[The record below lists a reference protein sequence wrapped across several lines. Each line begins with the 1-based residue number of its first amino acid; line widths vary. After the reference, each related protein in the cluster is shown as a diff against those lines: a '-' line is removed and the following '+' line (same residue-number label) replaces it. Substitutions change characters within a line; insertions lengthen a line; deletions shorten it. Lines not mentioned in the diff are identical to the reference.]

1 MLHYANITR
10 LREPTQS
17 HTKLFCN
24 FLVKKKVTNG
34 LQMGYKSYKAKLQK
48 LNAVRFTGISFDVI
62 HVYNILHWLVTLQSD
77 KSSTPTTVLVSYLY
91 DATSCIFSIGE
102 KKSPALAGLVN

>member
-10 LREPTQS
+10 LRETTQS

-34 LQMGYKSYKAKLQK
+34 LQKGYKGYKAKVTLLHTIQC
-48 LNAVRFTGISFDVI
+48 TGI
-62 HVYNILHWLVTLQSD
+62 
-77 KSSTPTTVLVSYLY
+77 
-91 DATSCIFSIGE
+91 
-102 KKSPALAGLVN
+102 